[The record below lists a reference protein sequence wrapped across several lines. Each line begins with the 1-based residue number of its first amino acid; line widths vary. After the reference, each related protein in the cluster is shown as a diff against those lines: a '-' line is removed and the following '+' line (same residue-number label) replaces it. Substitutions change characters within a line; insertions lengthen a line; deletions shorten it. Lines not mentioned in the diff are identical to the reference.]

1 MSYKF
6 QDIEINSP
14 IVLNI
19 HIGEKRM
26 ELGAVIQKHLAQN
39 LTLITLDYHGEKR
52 LKFDNVQ
59 LDVQHQAG
67 DGVPIL
73 WHDAKIFF
81 YKNSY
86 LLQVNTPGVRSN
98 RRNSFRVSVG
108 ALGWLNVPGKTPVQA
123 IIKDVSMTGF
133 AITDR
138 KKELNLVSGDRVSLS
153 FEDITFKLRLE
164 GKLVRIEKHEDY
176 IVYGFTILNICEDL
190 TNYINTKQRRI
201 RR

>member
-6 QDIEINSP
+6 QDIEPNSP

-19 HIGEKRM
+19 HLGEKRM

-39 LTLITLDYHGEKR
+39 FTLITLDYHGEKR
-52 LKFDNVQ
+52 LNFENIQ
-59 LDVQHQAG
+59 LDVQHQSG

-73 WHDAKIFF
+73 WHGARILF

-98 RRNSFRVSVG
+98 RRNSFRVSV
-108 ALGWLNVPGKTPVQA
+108 AVLGWLNVVGKQPVQA
-123 IIKDVSMTGF
+123 LIKDVSMTGF

-138 KKELNLVSGDRVSLS
+138 KKELNLVSGDRASLT
-153 FEDITFKLRLE
+153 FEDLTHKIRLE
-164 GKLVRIEKHEDY
+164 GKVVRIEKHDDY
-176 IVYGFTILNICEDL
+176 IVYGFTILNICNDL
-190 TNYINTKQRRI
+190 TTYLTLKQRRI